1 MVRANS
7 PLTQKKTAATKKKTS
22 VASKTKGKRSPVVR
36 SQTPRLT
43 YDELVLEYRCLN
55 RKWLSLIKSFDP
67 NLLQVSVGIEMSMR
81 EAYEEE
87 IRLAEPEVD
96 SEDEEVDT
104 IPRPKGAL
112 GYGEKLKAAMKM
124 KKQPGTYLRFLH
136 TVRKLFDIAN
146 LDRDAFWKDQDPDKL
161 ADLSKLVREHMRNMK
176 RYKGD
181 WPLFEILKS
190 HNAHLRKINAKYY
203 RKAAAV
209 EQENSVEEEDMEE
222 EESMEQSVPADQAE
236 AAPEPPHSLGNADAT
251 VDNLSQ
257 GTSSLSELS
266 SASEQDDIS
275 STSPQS
281 DINSPLSNENI
292 EKTITATANKSSAGN
307 ILHTIEPFNAI
318 TSMFLK
324 KDP

>member
-55 RKWLSLIKSFDP
+55 LSI
-67 NLLQVSVGIEMSMR
+67 GIEMSMR

-161 ADLSKLVREHMRNMK
+161 ADLSKL
-176 RYKGD
+176 
-181 WPLFEILKS
+181 PLFEILKS

-222 EESMEQSVPADQAE
+222 EESLEQSVPADQAE
-236 AAPEPPHSLGNADAT
+236 AAPEPPHNLGNADAT

-275 STSPQS
+275 PTSPQS
-281 DINSPLSNENI
+281 DINCPLSDENI